1 MENTKQHLS
10 ARQVVNRYLKGVYTD
25 ECADTISAA
34 ISSSSQSFNSVA
46 IPIQSCWVD
55 EVMENIELC
64 FKLNE
69 RTDDKD
75 AILSVVSDERAR
87 SVLSDL
93 ATPDVW
99 IALLEEKEM
108 FDVLYAHGLMSK
120 YPLRNCYSVLD
131 AYCHSEK
138 DRLKELGI
146 NYLKL
151 LSALSLMFKEQFEPV
166 QVVRNA

>member
-1 MENTKQHLS
+1 MKSTKQHLS
-10 ARQVVNRYLKGVYTD
+10 PRQVVNRYQKGVYTN

-34 ISSSSQSFNSVA
+34 IASSSQPFNSVA
-46 IPIQSCWVD
+46 MPIQHCWMD

-64 FKLNE
+64 FKLSE
-69 RTDDKD
+69 RAEDKD
-75 AILSVVSDERAR
+75 EILSVVSDERAR

-99 IALLEEKEM
+99 KALLEEEEM
-108 FDVLYAHGLMSK
+108 FDVLSAHGLMSK
-120 YPLRNCYSVLD
+120 HPLRNCYSILD
-131 AYCHSEK
+131 AYCYSEK

-151 LSALSLMFKEQFEPV
+151 LSALSLMFKEQFDSPHV
-166 QVVRNA
+166 ARKT